1 MNDMK
6 NFIYFFCLFAYIVG
20 AIGGFG
26 ISVYNREWHIAI
38 SIVIL
43 AAMAFPTAKKMFK
56 SLIG

>member
-1 MNDMK
+1 MK

-26 ISVYNREWHIAI
+26 ISVYNNEWHIAI
-38 SIVIL
+38 STVIL